1 MDGCLVTATCGGC
14 DGRGRACLCAQISRI
29 HPVYPSVVEHFVQM
43 SFQAHLPFS
52 RWGKDSLKEEVLKQS
67 GNGSDR
73 GRCSKPFGSIKARC
87 LTQSGVGRE
96 GFLEEGPL
104 ELSLE
109 E

>member
-1 MDGCLVTATCGGC
+1 
-14 DGRGRACLCAQISRI
+14 
-29 HPVYPSVVEHFVQM
+29 M
-43 SFQAHLPFS
+43 SFQAHLPFIG
-52 RWGKDSLKEEVLKQS
+52 WGKDSLKEKVLKQLV
-67 GNGSDR
+67 NGRDR
-73 GRCSKPFGSIKARC
+73 DRCSKPFGSIKDRC

>member
-1 MDGCLVTATCGGC
+1 MPVHSDLQNSSCLSLYCWAF
-14 DGRGRACLCAQISRI
+14 CADVFSSSPAI
-29 HPVYPSVVEHFVQM
+29 HRM
-43 SFQAHLPFS
+43 
-52 RWGKDSLKEEVLKQS
+52 GKRLKEKVLKRS

-73 GRCSKPFGSIKARC
+73 GRCSKPFGSIKDRC
-87 LTQSGVGRE
+87 LTQSRVGRE

>member
-1 MDGCLVTATCGGC
+1 MPVCSDLQDSSCLTLCCWAFCADVFSSSPAIHRVGKRLTNRESFKTIVN
-14 DGRGRACLCAQISRI
+14 GR
-29 HPVYPSVVEHFVQM
+29 
-43 SFQAHLPFS
+43 
-52 RWGKDSLKEEVLKQS
+52 
-67 GNGSDR
+67 DR
-73 GRCSKPFGSIKARC
+73 DRCSKPFGSIKDRC